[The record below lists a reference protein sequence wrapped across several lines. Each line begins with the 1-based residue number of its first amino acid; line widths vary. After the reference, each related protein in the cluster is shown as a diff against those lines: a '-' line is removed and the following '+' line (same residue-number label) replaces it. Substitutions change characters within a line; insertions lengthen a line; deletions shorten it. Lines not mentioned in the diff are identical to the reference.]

1 MRLTEI
7 ILSNSNCEKYTGFTG
22 FAGNFTPE
30 ESKKIEKCW
39 SAVPK
44 LDDLEFEEIRYESAK
59 EHEDWKEASDAM
71 REIIKIKQKRGLYD
85 IKPKENF

>member
-1 MRLTEI
+1 MYT
-7 ILSNSNCEKYTGFTG
+7 SCEKYTGFTG
-22 FAGNFTPE
+22 FTGNCTPE
-30 ESKKIEKCW
+30 ESKMIEKCW

-44 LDDLEFEEIRYESAK
+44 LDDLEFEEIRYGSAN